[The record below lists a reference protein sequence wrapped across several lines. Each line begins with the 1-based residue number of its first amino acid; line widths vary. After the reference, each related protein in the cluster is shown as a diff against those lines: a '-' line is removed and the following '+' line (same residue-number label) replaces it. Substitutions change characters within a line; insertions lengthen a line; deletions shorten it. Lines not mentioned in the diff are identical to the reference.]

1 MLQYMPSTTKLF
13 VPLFFTITL
22 AIIGADLYFL
32 YSSDD
37 CLNQHII
44 FQSITL
50 HTLLQRNIFL
60 NLIGLTMIGFAIKNN
75 YPFLLK
81 SMTRSMMVLYD
92 VTSFL
97 LSIVLIYN
105 YIGYNNCSG
114 NLSKYILA
122 RMSGSIFTLVKG
134 IYKNN

>member
-1 MLQYMPSTTKLF
+1 MSQYMPSTTKLF

-22 AIIGADLYFL
+22 VIIGADLYFL

-37 CLNQHII
+37 CLNVGKI
-44 FQSITL
+44 
-50 HTLLQRNIFL
+50 LQRNIFL
-60 NLIGLTMIGFAIKNN
+60 NLIGLTMIGFAIKND

-105 YIGYNNCSG
+105 YIGYNNCSV

-122 RMSGSIFTLVKG
+122 RISGSIFTLVRG